1 MATSSMSVQ
10 MGRWQGDGVRIPNA
24 HLTLTTNQ
32 AHCLVTKVMQRLP
45 SELMQQAKAFLVHGY
60 EEVPTLVCRKA
71 LLAGIQ
77 EILADP
83 RERKEVLAQD

>member
-10 MGRWQGDGVRIPNA
+10 MGRWQGEGVRIPNA
-24 HLTLTTNQ
+24 HLILTTAQ
-32 AHCLVTKVMQRLP
+32 AHRLVTKVMQRLP
-45 SELMQQAKAFLVHGY
+45 SELMQQAKAFLVRGY

-83 RERKEVLAQD
+83 QERKEVLVQD